1 MRLLTPLIG
10 CRTYGRSWLVLRAS
24 ASKSGA
30 SVSFLYLLLATG
42 VNSGCHAPKPGNC
55 ELGCTYGRDD
65 QCINGMVCSD
75 ASLCV
80 DPNWAGSCETS
91 SIGGSSETGRVN
103 GNAGGSGTAGGGAAG
118 GAVSDNCTS
127 GGQPETGAATGSGA
141 PGSGGKPGP
150 STAVGSDV
158 LGLGGETSAGSTS
171 DAKSSGGFAGASTVG
186 SGGTGIG
193 ATTETAGTAQGGAA
207 GAVIGTIQITVAP
220 PSPWCVGTEYNAV
233 LTAGGGGPVFTW
245 SAVGSVPGLF
255 LDTSSRSTNSLT
267 GTPTQAGNYEPL
279 LKVTDEAGETGT
291 LTLLINDR
299 PTITTPKSLPDA
311 CQGKPYSVDLAATG
325 GDASDLEWSAT
336 LPQDLGLTLSSIGTL
351 SGVLQ
356 QAGAF
361 LFVISVRN
369 NATSCTS
376 ALRFELNVHDGT

>member
-1 MRLLTPLIG
+1 MRQFIWASCIHAMRLLTPLIG

-103 GNAGGSGTAGGGAAG
+103 GNAGGSGTA
-118 GAVSDNCTS
+118 
-127 GGQPETGAATGSGA
+127 
-141 PGSGGKPGP
+141 
-150 STAVGSDV
+150 VGSEV

-171 DAKSSGGFAGASTVG
+171 DAKSSGGSAGVSTSVG
-186 SGGTGIG
+186 SGGNGIG
-193 ATTETAGTAQGGAA
+193 ATTDNAGTAQGGASGEA
-207 GAVIGTIQITVAP
+207 IGTIQIAVAP

-245 SAVGSVPGLF
+245 SASAVSTAPGLV
-255 LDTSSRSTNSLT
+255 LGASSSSTNSIT
-267 GTPTQAGNYEPL
+267 GTPTQAGSYAPL
-279 LKVTDEAGETGT
+279 LKVTDEIDEAGT
-291 LTLLINDR
+291 LKLLINDR

-336 LPQDLGLTLSSIGTL
+336 LPGDLGLTLTSNGRL
-351 SGVLQ
+351 SGVPLL
-356 QAGAF
+356 AGSF
-361 LFVISVRN
+361 EFSISVYN
-369 NATSCTS
+369 KVTLCTS
-376 ALRFELNVHDGT
+376 SPQQFELNVHDGT